1 MNKVLKYKT
10 ELESL
15 KALDN
20 FRVLPEKPFSIIDL
34 SSNDYT

>member
-20 FRVLPEKPFSIIDL
+20 FRVLPEKPVGIIDL